1 MSDWTVHLE
10 FEEGNSSKF
19 WRARVE
25 GKALYVNYGKI
36 GTNGQTQVKDLA
48 DPAAARKEYDKLVA
62 EKRKKGY
69 VDSGSGAGRPANA
82 DEDEDEDA
90 DGADDAGGAEEA
102 DDEPPAKKPA
112 SKRAPAAAPA
122 ARPAAPAPAARAAPR
137 SAPGHRLVLDAGGRQ
152 VETTLYLDGNTLRM
166 DSHETHA
173 SPEAASKAF
182 ERLKKLLAGE
192 GYQAGRAADRSCC
205 PGRSRRGRRPGAG
218 TRDPNRRAA

>member
-25 GKALYVNYGKI
+25 GKTLYVNYGKI

-48 DPAAARKEYDKLVA
+48 DPAAAKKEYDKLVA

-69 VDSGSGAGRPANA
+69 VEAGAGGSPADDDEGDEDVEA
-82 DEDEDEDA
+82 SSAAGGEDEDDED
-90 DGADDAGGAEEA
+90 DDR
-102 DDEPPAKKPA
+102 PARKPA
-112 SKRAPAAAPA
+112 GKRAPAAAAAVKPA
-122 ARPAAPAPAARAAPR
+122 AAAPAAKAVAPR

-152 VETTLYLDGNTLRM
+152 VETTLYLEGNTLRM
-166 DSHETHA
+166 DSHETYA

-192 GYQAGRAADRSCC
+192 GYQAG
-205 PGRSRRGRRPGAG
+205 
-218 TRDPNRRAA
+218 